1 MVLVSALGFAW
12 LRVLSWLWSPTC
24 LFSLLLKLTL
34 RVHVPKWY
42 ILWAQCA
49 YIGSTLRPK
58 YILFGYM
65 DP

>member
-1 MVLVSALGFAW
+1 MYPKCRVPLRVPLRAALGAPFK
-12 LRVLSWLWSPTC
+12 VLYGLGFKGPCAQTQ
-24 LFSLLLKLTL
+24 
-34 RVHVPKWY
+34 Y
-42 ILWAQCA
+42 ILWPQCT